1 MAYDHLKDEV
11 ISVQPSRKATTK
23 MLITIIKGSDNPQ
36 AVKWAEEELI
46 RLTPED
52 W

>member
-1 MAYDHLKDEV
+1 MKDKE
-11 ISVQPSRKATTK
+11 INIKPSRKATTY
-23 MLITIIKGSDNPQ
+23 MLIEIIKGSDNPLSI
-36 AVKWAEEELI
+36 KWAEEELI